1 MNAETTDSL
10 REILQVRFQRRRG
23 LNNLVGWGWSG
34 AAHVVASLFVS
45 EIRTACKNS
54 SNDIEPSLPLLT
66 TRMNISTYLWIS
78 SCFRTPDW
86 TNVTSGVV
94 ESNPRHFRHRL
105 CLQDKKEGLFHLH
118 KMAVDSGRST
128 RKASPS
134 NILSESITASENSLL
149 QTATL

>member
-86 TNVTSGVV
+86 TNVTSSMVAI
-94 ESNPRHFRHRL
+94 SPTSYRL
-105 CLQDKKEGLFHLH
+105 CLQDTKEGLFHLH